1 MLDLNA
7 LFSAAS
13 SLSDFAQGCGP
24 LAYVGMGPGPEFIP
38 YFMALL
44 GVVGAALLAVVQW
57 PISLLLG
64 RVKRMR
70 NRGQYAEPPPAVES
84 QPSREVGGEQGR

>member
-1 MLDLNA
+1 MPDPNATFWAMPLFLDLVG
-7 LFSAAS
+7 
-13 SLSDFAQGCGP
+13 GCGP

-57 PISLLLG
+57 PISAFLG
-64 RVKRMR
+64 WVRGKRSHGER
-70 NRGQYAEPPPAVES
+70 LEPPGAVE
-84 QPSREVGGEQGR
+84 PPGAGDGPAP

>member
-1 MLDLNA
+1 MLDPNA
-7 LFSAAS
+7 TFWALPLFADLIGS
-13 SLSDFAQGCGP
+13 CGL

-57 PISLLLG
+57 PIAAFLG
-64 RVKRMR
+64 WL
-70 NRGQYAEPPPAVES
+70 RGVRRLGERPGSPDAVES
-84 QPSREVGGEQGR
+84 PSADDVPAP